1 MENNS
6 KFEGRRVMF
15 NKSIA
20 YRLSIYISLAVIGV
34 FLIFILASYF
44 FNQKLLRENIENKA
58 ISLSSEIN
66 GQLSRN
72 TSVTREIALN
82 IADQVIYY
90 SRNNDTEKLLS
101 IIMNNYPFINA
112 IHVKLDSAI
121 AVSEHNFFMGR
132 AGDSLVFESGE
143 SEIYNCEK
151 ENEILKTINQNESG
165 WTEPYKCKETNSFIV
180 SFHCPV
186 PVEDENSRKHSAG
199 YVFCELSLSELNEII
214 NNIKIDGNGYA
225 FLTTK
230 NGEYIT
236 HPDEERILNQ
246 NLFTLPSKVVDQNRI
261 NISEILS
268 NNQSGSA
275 IVYPE
280 ILDYEKSWVYFTP
293 TNENKWFL
301 IFVTPYNQLFSELYF
316 LTLRMLFFAVLGIII
331 IYFIIT
337 FISNRLIEPL
347 SEVTSQLT
355 KFSRSGEKGTPKS
368 LNEIQQLSDS
378 LTYLKSW
385 FEKYRLSQDQEEI
398 RSSRRKQ
405 DLMQA
410 YEIQQSLIKTDFPA
424 FPERD
429 DIDLHAIYKPARSI
443 GGDLFDY
450 FFIDENR
457 LLFTIGDVSGKGI
470 PAAIFMS
477 IAQTVIK
484 TNTSLKKAK
493 NIVSRVNNDLSTNN
507 QHQYFLTLFLGILN
521 MENGELNYCNA
532 AHTPAFV
539 LKQNGEITELG
550 QSHGLPLGI
559 YPDKKYKDAKIIL
572 DSGDKIILYTDGLN
586 ELTNI
591 DKKQFGIERLKSQVA
606 ELKNLSPAQMLAEIE
621 RNLDLF
627 QRGTTQ
633 NDDIC
638 VFVIEY
644 KA

>member
-1 MENNS
+1 MENNK
-6 KFEGRRVMF
+6 KFEGRVMF

-34 FLIFILASYF
+34 FLIFIVASYF
-44 FNQKLLRENIENKA
+44 FNQQLLRENIENKA

-66 GQLSRN
+66 RKISQN
-72 TSVTREIALN
+72 TSVTREVTLN
-82 IADQVIYY
+82 IAEQIIYY
-90 SRNNDTEKLLS
+90 SRNNDTDKLLS
-101 IIMNNYPFINA
+101 IVMRKYSFINA

-121 AVSEHNFFMGR
+121 TVSEHNFFIGR

-143 SEIYNCEK
+143 SEIYNCENEK
-151 ENEILKTINQNESG
+151 EIFKTIRQKESG
-165 WTEPYKCKETNSFIV
+165 WTEPYKCIETNSFIV
-180 SFHCPV
+180 SFYCPV
-186 PVEDENSRKHSAG
+186 TVEKENNRKVSAG
-199 YVFCELSLSELNEII
+199 FVYCELSLSELNEII
-214 NNIKIDGNGYA
+214 NSIKIDGNGYA

-230 NGEYIT
+230 KGEYIT
-236 HPDEERILNQ
+236 HPDEDRILNQ
-246 NLFTLPSKVVDQNRI
+246 NLFSLPSKVIDQNKI
-261 NISEILS
+261 NISEILN

-280 ILDYEKSWVYFTP
+280 ILDYEKSWVYYTP
-293 TNENKWFL
+293 TNENRWFL
-301 IFVTPYNQLFSELYF
+301 IFVTPYNVLFSELYL

-347 SEVTSQLT
+347 SAVTSQLN
-355 KFSRSGEKGTPKS
+355 KFSWSGNKGAPKS

-385 FEKYRLSQDQEEI
+385 FEKYRISQDQEEI

-410 YEIQQSLIKTDFPA
+410 FEIQQSLIKTEFPA

-450 FFIDENR
+450 FFIDDNN

-484 TNTSLKKAK
+484 SNTSLKKAK

-521 MENGELNYCNA
+521 VEKGELNYCNA
-532 AHTPAFV
+532 AHTPAFI
-539 LKQNGEITELG
+539 LKQDGNITELG

-559 YPDKKYKDAKIIL
+559 YPDKNYKDAKIKL
-572 DSGDKIILYTDGLN
+572 DAGDKLILYTDGLN
-586 ELTNI
+586 ELTNT
-591 DKKQFGIERLKSQVA
+591 DKKQFGIERFKTQIA
-606 ELKNLSPAQMLAEIE
+606 ELKDLSPAKMLAQIE

-638 VFVIEY
+638 VFIIEY